1 VSDRIAD
8 IHGRTALVLAADGP
22 PITAGGDVPDIIGRT
37 WGTGAEFVV
46 IPAERLADDF
56 FTLASGLAGE
66 VLQKFVNY
74 RLRVVVVGDIARHTA
89 ASWRCGP
96 SSASPTVAGTSGL
109 WIPWTSWARGWPVDG
124 RVRGRAGA
132 ERPAARGRSLSS
144 TP

>member
-8 IHGRTALVLAADGP
+8 IRGRTALVLAADGP
-22 PITAGGDVPDIIGRT
+22 PITAGADVPDIIGRT

-89 ASWRCGP
+89 AS
-96 SSASPTVAGTSGL
+96 SALRSFVGESN
-109 WIPWTSWARGWPVDG
+109 
-124 RVRGRAGA
+124 RGRHVLFVDSVDELGARLAG
-132 ERPAARGRSLSS
+132 
-144 TP
+144 

>member
-22 PITAGGDVPDIIGRT
+22 TITAGGDVPDIIGRT

-89 ASWRCGP
+89 AS
-96 SSASPTVAGTSGL
+96 SALRAFVGESN
-109 WIPWTSWARGWPVDG
+109 
-124 RVRGRAGA
+124 RGRHVWFLDSMDELGARLAG
-132 ERPAARGRSLSS
+132 
-144 TP
+144 